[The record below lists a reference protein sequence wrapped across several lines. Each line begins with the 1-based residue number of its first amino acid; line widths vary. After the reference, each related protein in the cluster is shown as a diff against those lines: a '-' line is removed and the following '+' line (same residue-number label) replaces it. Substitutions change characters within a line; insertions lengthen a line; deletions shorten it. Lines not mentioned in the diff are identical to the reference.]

1 MCGYRTRAS
10 HDCGSSIGE
19 PRRSASTQREML
31 PAGDYAAVVH
41 YPDGRSTRNASL
53 TSRRVGVFL
62 KSLPTDV
69 P

>member
-1 MCGYRTRAS
+1 
-10 HDCGSSIGE
+10 
-19 PRRSASTQREML
+19 ML

-62 KSLPTDV
+62 KSLPTAV